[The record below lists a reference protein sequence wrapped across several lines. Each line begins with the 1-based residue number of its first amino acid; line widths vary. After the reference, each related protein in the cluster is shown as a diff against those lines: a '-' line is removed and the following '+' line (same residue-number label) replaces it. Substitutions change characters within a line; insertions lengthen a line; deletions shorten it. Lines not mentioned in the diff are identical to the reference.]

1 MLAPA
6 KETWMR
12 ASSAALPRTQR
23 EDELIGEAW
32 DQRMQEAQVATG
44 DAVHTMQ
51 ELTANTARVLMN
63 RNIPFIHLRLAGA
76 VVLLVAGLVSGC
88 GVPVI
93 KEATK
98 QATAGAMEQGLGAF
112 EEERMRQRV
121 ADIVASPEMQKA
133 MRDIAAGFTNGVTGS
148 LTNEE
153 TVKRISVLTNVV
165 ATTAARAAVDS
176 ALAELVSPSNEKRM
190 EEMAVSTATAATRA
204 AMQEMNAQVVA
215 SMETFGPGLR
225 TALSEDVASGVRD
238 VLTRPELQQA
248 LAATAFE
255 LARQVVLGTNQG
267 TADLEQRH
275 KKVGTVAKITGLLAE
290 ASWLLPVLLA
300 GALATIVVL
309 IVRMRRQT
317 HRVA

>member
-1 MLAPA
+1 VVHFVAGNARPPHFLAWAFVGTTLSEA
-6 KETWMR
+6 KIHGDPGH
-12 ASSAALPRTQR
+12 ANCSGVGVAIHVP
-23 EDELIGEAW
+23 LIGALVFAW
-32 DQRMQEAQVATG
+32 
-44 DAVHTMQ
+44 
-51 ELTANTARVLMN
+51 
-63 RNIPFIHLRLAGA
+63 
-76 VVLLVAGLVSGC
+76 LVAGC
-88 GVPVI
+88 GMPVV

-112 EEERMRQRV
+112 EEERIRLRV

-148 LTNEE
+148 LTDEE
-153 TVKRISVLTNVV
+153 TVRRISLLTNAI

-176 ALAELVSPSNEKRM
+176 ALAELTSPGNEKRL
-190 EEMAVSTATAATRA
+190 EEMAVSTATAGTRA
-204 AMQEMNAQVVA
+204 AMQEMNAQVA
-215 SMETFGPGLR
+215 AAMETFGPGLR

-248 LAATAFE
+248 LSATAFE

-267 TADLEQRH
+267 TADLEKQN
-275 KKVGTVAKITGLLAE
+275 KKVGTLAKLTALLAE

-300 GALATIVVL
+300 GAVATIVVL

-317 HRVA
+317 KRLA